1 MCLPFCRRQTR
12 WGGGPGPVA
21 IDQEVVYFDI
31 TVWRRFGR
39 APSLTEDE
47 GRDHSTTGSPRMW
60 KGSGM
65 GLSGFG
71 HATGSSLNTR
81 HLRHRM

>member
-12 WGGGPGPVA
+12 WGAGPGTVA
-21 IDQEVVYFDI
+21 IDREVVYFDM
-31 TVWRRFGR
+31 TDWRRFGR

-60 KGSGM
+60 NRVW
-65 GLSGFG
+65 GFR
-71 HATGSSLNTR
+71 TSR
-81 HLRHRM
+81 ELRPRG